1 MRVDN
6 LYIICYSLVII
17 LTNYIFM
24 VSFIFHI
31 HTLPLQSSLLSS
43 SPALLVEDTG
53 LT

>member
-17 LTNYIFM
+17 LTNSIFM

-31 HTLPLQSSLLSS
+31 HTLPFHSSLLSPS
-43 SPALLVEDTG
+43 LLVEDTG